1 MGQRISLNR
10 IDLAV
15 SMRRLPVYLILFFL
29 ALPGLCQN
37 PKAGTTGGSALRIGV
52 GTRTAAMG
60 NTFTGI
66 ADDVSSIYWNP
77 AGLGQLERPQLS
89 IMGANWLG
97 GVRHGWIGF
106 AQSLGRW
113 LSVGGDVSYLW
124 TGDILRT
131 VESES
136 DVGRYQEMGTFNY
149 SDMVI
154 RAAVGSGEYKG
165 VRIGA
170 AFQVSQQGINYS
182 TTSPRQQVRWNHVNL
197 GLIYRPPVKNLRL
210 GLGIFNV
217 GATEQSY
224 LDQQISIPR
233 SIRLGGSY
241 TVTIDMPDTTSTTG
255 DRSMPQLSQNYLTV
269 GVDLDFRQDDSM
281 QTHLGLEYVF
291 NNGFAVRGGYRGRTD
306 FEFLSNLSGGFGYA
320 TRAYQID
327 YAFVPFGEVG
337 NAHRVSLSLD
347 F

>member
-1 MGQRISLNR
+1 MGRISLNR
-10 IDLAV
+10 MDLAV
-15 SMRRLPVYLILFFL
+15 SMRRLPVYLILFVL

-37 PKAGTTGGSALRIGV
+37 PKAGITGGSALRIGV

-154 RAAVGSGEYKG
+154 EPLSAV
-165 VRIGA
+165 A
-170 AFQVSQQGINYS
+170 
-182 TTSPRQQVRWNHVNL
+182 
-197 GLIYRPPVKNLRL
+197 
-210 GLGIFNV
+210 
-217 GATEQSY
+217 
-224 LDQQISIPR
+224 SIK
-233 SIRLGGSY
+233 
-241 TVTIDMPDTTSTTG
+241 
-255 DRSMPQLSQNYLTV
+255 
-269 GVDLDFRQDDSM
+269 
-281 QTHLGLEYVF
+281 
-291 NNGFAVRGGYRGRTD
+291 
-306 FEFLSNLSGGFGYA
+306 GFG
-320 TRAYQID
+320 
-327 YAFVPFGEVG
+327 
-337 NAHRVSLSLD
+337 
-347 F
+347 